1 MNKVD
6 QEWFDALAGKTNT
19 LNESITQIE
28 GSSVR
33 RVLIARRNSIEQ
45 EIINFDSKRFE
56 DFKSKLATKGLLK
69 KESKSMKSSLL
80 DTFLSIADSASGLIA
95 NKGIGLVTSVLV
107 IGLTLNFFY
116 FNSQDNDAILYRGD
130 TNITYI
136 IDAKPDQ
143 KLNELV
149 TGLNE
154 IQAEF
159 TQEQESFGKKLLKIK
174 STDKVLTFLEEK
186 QIKPKVNDGYINI
199 LVSPPKIQNN

>member
-19 LNESITQIE
+19 LNESINQIE

-45 EIINFDSKRFE
+45 EIINFDSKKFE

-80 DTFLSIADSASGLIA
+80 DTFLSIADSALGLTA
-95 NKGIGLVTSVLV
+95 TRGIGLVTSVLV
-107 IGLTLNFFY
+107 IGLTVNFFY
-116 FNSQDNDAILYRGD
+116 FNSQDNNVILYRGD

-199 LVSPPKIQNN
+199 LVSPPKVQNN

>member
-19 LNESITQIE
+19 LNESINQIE

-45 EIINFDSKRFE
+45 EIINFDSKKFE

-80 DTFLSIADSASGLIA
+80 DTFLSIADSALGLTA
-95 NKGIGLVTSVLV
+95 TRGIGLVTSVLV
-107 IGLTLNFFY
+107 IGLTVNFFY
-116 FNSQDNDAILYRGD
+116 FNSQDNNAILYRGD

-199 LVSPPKIQNN
+199 LVSPPKVQNN